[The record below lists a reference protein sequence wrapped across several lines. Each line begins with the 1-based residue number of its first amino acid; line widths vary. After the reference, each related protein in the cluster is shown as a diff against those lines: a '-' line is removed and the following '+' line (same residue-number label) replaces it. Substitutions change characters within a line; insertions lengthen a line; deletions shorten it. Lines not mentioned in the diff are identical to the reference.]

1 MLRKKVNDSFTEASH
16 LLKSDKNL
24 LFEDLKKIC
33 QTIDGNQSKKNA
45 TLNELSK
52 VLGIK

>member
-16 LLKSDKNL
+16 LLKTDKNL
-24 LFEDLKKIC
+24 LFDDLKKIC
-33 QTIDGNQSKKNA
+33 QAIDGDQSKKKA
-45 TLNELSK
+45 VLNELSK